1 MEFRQMADVF
11 STDVLTAV
19 LQSLLGNPQFLLDRY
34 FGITQAE
41 SSEQIHFDVIQG
53 KRRVAPFVSPL
64 VEGQVV
70 ASQGFVTNTFTPA
83 YIKDKRVFDMN
94 RPLKRMAGEQ
104 IGGTMSPADRV
115 RALIA
120 FDMQDQ
126 LTILRRRLEVMCGE
140 VLASGKSTIAGD
152 KYPTQVVDF
161 LRSASHTFTANPLWN
176 SGSAKILDNLQDWA
190 QICLEDTGVFPNDVI
205 MTVDVWKTF
214 RADAGITNVLNIF
227 RRYTDLPSMQPTA
240 QVTEGGVQMG
250 TIEGFNIFVYS
261 GWYVDPATGTEKPIL
276 PVGTVLMVSPSL
288 EGVQAYG
295 AIRDEEIGLQPVPY
309 YVKSWIQYDP
319 SVRYVMLQS
328 APLMVPF
335 RPNASLAA
343 KVQ

>member
-1 MEFRQMADVF
+1 MADVF

-19 LQSLLGNPQFLLDRY
+19 LQSLLGNPQFLLDRF

-41 SSEQIHFDVIQG
+41 NSEQIHFDVIQG

-94 RPLKRMAGEQ
+94 RPLKRMPGEQ
-104 IGGTMSPADRV
+104 IGGTLAPADRI

-126 LTILRRRLEVMCGE
+126 LNMLRRRFEVMCGE
-140 VLASGKSTIAGD
+140 VLVTGKSTISGD
-152 KYPTQVVDF
+152 KYPTVVVDF
-161 LRSASHTFTANPLWN
+161 QRSATHSITASPLW
-176 SGSAKILDNLQDWA
+176 SAASPPILDNLQDWA
-190 QICLEDTGVFPNDVI
+190 QICLEDTGVFANDVI
-205 MTVDVWKTF
+205 MTVDVWKVF
-214 RADAGITNVLNIF
+214 RKDPAIVNILNIF
-227 RRYTDLPSMQPTA
+227 RRYTDDPSVMPNA
-240 QVTEGGVQMG
+240 QVTEGGVLMG
-250 TIEGFNIFVYS
+250 NIEGFNIWVYS
-261 GWYVDPATGTEKPIL
+261 GWYVDPATGNEVPIL
-276 PVGTVLMVSPSL
+276 PPGTVIMCSPAL

-319 SVRYVMLQS
+319 SVRFVMLQS
-328 APLMVPF
+328 APIMVPF
-335 RPNASLAA
+335 RPNASFCA
-343 KVQ
+343 KVL

>member
-1 MEFRQMADVF
+1 MADVF

-19 LQSLLGNPQFLLDRY
+19 LQSLLGNPQFLLDRF

-41 SSEQIHFDVIQG
+41 ATEQIHFDVIQG

-70 ASQGFVTNTFTPA
+70 ATQGYVTNTFTPA
-83 YIKDKRVFDMN
+83 YVKDKRVFDMN
-94 RPLKRMAGEQ
+94 RPLKRMPGEQ
-104 IGGTMSPADRV
+104 IGGQMTPADRI

-126 LTILRRRLEVMCGE
+126 LNMLRRRLEVMCGE
-140 VLASGKSTIAGD
+140 VLATGKSTITGD
-152 KYPTQVVDF
+152 KYPTQVIDF
-161 LRSASHTFTANPLWN
+161 QRSATHTIVASTLW
-176 SGSAKILDNLQDWA
+176 STGTAKILDNLQDWA
-190 QICLEDTGVFPNDVI
+190 QIVLQDTGTFPMDVV
-205 MTVDVWKTF
+205 MTSDVWKIF
-214 RADAGITNVLNIF
+214 RADSSITQVLNIF
-227 RRYTDLPSMQPTA
+227 RRYTDEPSMQFAA
-240 QVTEGGVQMG
+240 QVTEGGVPMG

-261 GWYVDPATGTEKPIL
+261 GWYIDPATGNEVPIL
-276 PVGTVLMVSPSL
+276 PAGTVILCSPSL

-328 APLMVPF
+328 APIMVPF
-335 RPNASLAA
+335 RPNASFMARVL
-343 KVQ
+343 

>member
-1 MEFRQMADVF
+1 MADVF

-19 LQSLLGNPQFLLDRY
+19 LQSLLGNPQFLLDRF

-41 SSEQIHFDVIQG
+41 ATEQIHFDVIQG
-53 KRRVAPFVSPL
+53 KRRVSPFVSSL

-70 ASQGFVTNTFTPA
+70 ATQGYVTNTFTPA

-94 RPLKRMAGEQ
+94 RPLKRMPGEQ
-104 IGGTMSPADRV
+104 IGGVMTPADRV

-126 LTILRRRLEVMCGE
+126 LNMLRRRLEVMCGE
-140 VLASGKSTIAGD
+140 VLTSGKSTITGD
-152 KYPTQVVDF
+152 KYPTQIVDF
-161 LRSASHTFTANPLWN
+161 QRSATHTLVANPLW
-176 SGSAKILDNLQDWA
+176 SAALANGILNNLQDWA
-190 QICLEDTGVFPNDVI
+190 QICLEDTGVFPNDVV
-205 MTVDVWKTF
+205 MTADVWKVF
-214 RADAGITNVLNIF
+214 RADSSIVQVLNIF
-227 RRYTDLPSMQPTA
+227 RPYTQSPTMAVDA
-240 QVTEGGVQMG
+240 QVTEGGVFMG
-250 TIEGFNIFVYS
+250 NIEGFNIFVYS
-261 GWYVDPATGTEKPIL
+261 GWYVDPADGIEKPII
-276 PVGTVLMVSPSL
+276 PAGTVIMCSPAL

-328 APLMVPF
+328 APIMVPF
-335 RPNASLAA
+335 RPNASLGA
-343 KVQ
+343 KVL

>member
-1 MEFRQMADVF
+1 MADVF

-19 LQSLLGNPQFLLDRY
+19 LQSLLGNPQFLLDRF

-41 SSEQIHFDVIQG
+41 ASEQIHFDVMQG
-53 KRRVAPFVSPL
+53 KRRVSPFVSPL

-94 RPLKRMAGEQ
+94 RPLKRGPGEQ
-104 IGGTMSPADRV
+104 IGGTMVPADRL

-126 LTILRRRLEVMCGE
+126 LNMLRRRLEVMCGE
-140 VLASGKSTIAGD
+140 VLASGKSTISGD

-161 LRSASHTFTANPLWN
+161 QRSATHQIVAAPLW
-176 SGSAKILDNLQDWA
+176 STASPPILNNLQDWA

-205 MTVDVWKTF
+205 MTVDVWKVF
-214 RADAGITNVLNIF
+214 RADPAIVNVLNIF
-227 RRYTDLPSMQPTA
+227 RRNTDTPSVMPMA
-240 QVTEGGVQMG
+240 QVTEGGVLMG
-250 TIEGFNIFVYS
+250 NIEGFNIWVYS
-261 GWYVDPATGTEKPIL
+261 GWYVDPADGVEKPII
-276 PVGTVLMVSPSL
+276 PAGTVIMCSPSL

-328 APLMVPF
+328 APIMVPF

-343 KVQ
+343 KVL

>member
-1 MEFRQMADVF
+1 MADVF

-19 LQSLLGNPQFLLDRY
+19 LQSLLGNPQFLLDRF
-34 FGITQAE
+34 FGTTQAE
-41 SSEQIHFDVIQG
+41 ASEQIHFDVVQG

-94 RPLKRMAGEQ
+94 RPLKRSPGEQ
-104 IGGTMSPADRV
+104 IGGTMSPPDRL

-120 FDMQDQ
+120 VDMQDQ
-126 LTILRRRLEVMCGE
+126 LGMLRRRLEVMCGE
-140 VLASGKSTIAGD
+140 VLATGKSTITGD
-152 KYPTQVVDF
+152 KYPTVVVDF
-161 LRSASHTFTANPLWN
+161 GRSSSHTIVAAPLW
-176 SGSAKILDNLQDWA
+176 SAATPPILNNLQDWA
-190 QICLEDTGVFPNDVI
+190 QIVLQDTGVFPNDVI
-205 MTVDVWKTF
+205 MTTDVWKVFRSDPSIQQVLNVF
-214 RADAGITNVLNIF
+214 RA
-227 RRYTDLPSMQPTA
+227 YTSQPTLMPTA
-240 QVTEGGVQMG
+240 QVTEGGVLMG
-250 TIEGFNIFVYS
+250 NIEGFNIFVYS
-261 GWYVDPATGTEKPIL
+261 GWYVDPADGVEKPIL
-276 PVGTVLMVSPSL
+276 PAGTVLMCSPSL

-319 SVRYVMLQS
+319 SVRFVMLQS
-328 APLMVPF
+328 APIMVPF

-343 KVQ
+343 KVL

>member
-1 MEFRQMADVF
+1 MADVF

-19 LQSLLGNPQFLLDRY
+19 LQSLLGNPQFLLDRF

-41 SSEQIHFDVIQG
+41 ASEQIHFDVIQG

-70 ASQGFVTNTFTPA
+70 ATQGFVTNTFTPA

-94 RPLKRMAGEQ
+94 RPLKRGPGEQ
-104 IGGTMSPADRV
+104 IGGTMAPADRL

-126 LTILRRRLEVMCGE
+126 LSMLRRRLEVMCGE
-140 VLASGKSTIAGD
+140 VLTTGKSTITGD

-161 LRSASHTFTANPLWN
+161 QRSANHTIVASPLW
-176 SGSAKILDNLQDWA
+176 SAGSPPILNNLQDWA
-190 QICLEDTGVFPNDVI
+190 QIVLEDTGVFPNDVI
-205 MTVDVWKTF
+205 MTVDVWKIF

-227 RRYTDLPSMQPTA
+227 RRYTDLPGVMPMA

-250 TIEGFNIFVYS
+250 QIEGFNIWVYS
-261 GWYVDPATGTEKPIL
+261 GWYVDPADGVEKPIL
-276 PVGTVLMVSPSL
+276 PPGTVILCSPAL

-328 APLMVPF
+328 APIMVPF
-335 RPNASLAA
+335 RPNASFMA
-343 KVQ
+343 KVL

>member
-1 MEFRQMADVF
+1 MAVDVF

-19 LQSLLGNPQFLLDRY
+19 LQSLLGNPQFLLDRF

-41 SSEQIHFDVIQG
+41 ASEQIHFDVMQG
-53 KRRVAPFVSPL
+53 KRRVSPFVSPL

-94 RPLKRMAGEQ
+94 RPLKRSAGEQ
-104 IGGTMSPADRV
+104 IGGTLSPPDRL

-126 LTILRRRLEVMCGE
+126 LNMLRRRLEVMCGE
-140 VLASGKSTIAGD
+140 VLATGKSTITGD
-152 KYPTQVVDF
+152 KYPTVVVDF
-161 LRSASHTFTANPLWN
+161 GRASSHTFTAAPLW
-176 SGSAKILDNLQDWA
+176 SAATPPILNNLQDWA
-190 QICLEDTGVFPNDVI
+190 QIVLQDTGVFPNDVI
-205 MTVDVWKTF
+205 MTPDVWKVF
-214 RADAGITNVLNIF
+214 RSDTAVQNVLNVF
-227 RRYTDLPSMQPTA
+227 RAYTSEPTMMPNA
-240 QVTEGGVQMG
+240 QVAEGGVPMG
-250 TIEGFNIFVYS
+250 QIEGFNIYVYS
-261 GWYVDPATGTEKPIL
+261 GWYVDPADGVEKPIL
-276 PVGTVLMVSPSL
+276 PAGTVIMASPSL

-309 YVKSWIQYDP
+309 YVKSWIQFDP

-328 APLMVPF
+328 APIMVPY
-335 RPNASLAA
+335 RPNASLAV
-343 KVQ
+343 KVL

>member
-1 MEFRQMADVF
+1 MAEVF

-19 LQSLLGNPQFLLDRY
+19 LQSLLGNPQFLLDRF

-41 SSEQIHFDVIQG
+41 ASEQIHFDVIQG

-83 YIKDKRVFDMN
+83 YVKDKRVFDMN
-94 RPLKRMAGEQ
+94 RPLKRMPGEQ
-104 IGGTMSPADRV
+104 IGGTMTPADRV

-126 LTILRRRLEVMCGE
+126 LNMLRRRLEVMCGE
-140 VLASGKSTIAGD
+140 VLTTGKSTITGD

-161 LRSASHTFTANPLWN
+161 QRSATHTITASPLW
-176 SGSAKILDNLQDWA
+176 SAATPPILNNLQDWA
-190 QICLEDTGVFPNDVI
+190 QVVLEDTGVFPNDVI
-205 MTVDVWKTF
+205 MTVDVWKVF
-214 RADAGITNVLNIF
+214 RADAGVTNVLNVF
-227 RRYTDLPSMQPTA
+227 RRYTDLPTVMPYA

-250 TIEGFNIFVYS
+250 NLEGFNIFVYS
-261 GWYVDPATGTEKPIL
+261 GWYVDPADGVEKPIL
-276 PVGTVLMVSPSL
+276 PAGTVIMCSPTL

-328 APLMVPF
+328 APIMVPF
-335 RPNASLAA
+335 RPNASFMA
-343 KVQ
+343 KVL

>member
-1 MEFRQMADVF
+1 MADVF

-19 LQSLLGNPQFLLDRY
+19 LQSLLGNPQFLLDR
-34 FGITQAE
+34 FFPITQAE
-41 SSEQIHFDVIQG
+41 ASEQIHFDVIQG

-64 VEGQVV
+64 VEGQIV

-83 YIKDKRVFDMN
+83 YVKDKRVFDMN
-94 RPLKRMAGEQ
+94 RPLKRMQGEQ

-126 LTILRRRLEVMCGE
+126 LAMLRRRFEVMCGE
-140 VLASGKSTIAGD
+140 VLCTGKSTISGD
-152 KYPTQVVDF
+152 KYPTVVVDF
-161 LRSASHTFTANPLWN
+161 QRSATHTVTANPLWN
-176 SGSAKILDNLQDWA
+176 ATGATILDNLQDWA
-190 QICLEDTGVFPNDVI
+190 QICLEDTGVYPNDVV

-214 RADAGITNVLNIF
+214 RKDPSIIQVLNLQ
-227 RRYTDLPSMQPTA
+227 RTWTAMPSMAMDA
-240 QVTEGGVQMG
+240 QVTEGGVLMG

-261 GWYVDPATGTEKPIL
+261 GWYVDPGTGTEMPIL
-276 PVGTVLMVSPSL
+276 PAGTVIMCSPAL

-319 SVRYVMLQS
+319 SVRFVMLQS
-328 APLMVPF
+328 APIMVPF

>member
-1 MEFRQMADVF
+1 MADVF

-19 LQSLLGNPQFLLDRY
+19 LQSLLGNPQFLLDRF

-53 KRRVAPFVSPL
+53 KRRISPFVSPL

-94 RPLKRMAGEQ
+94 RPLKRMPGEQ
-104 IGGTMSPADRV
+104 IGGTMTPADRI

-126 LTILRRRLEVMCGE
+126 LNMFRRRLEVMCGE
-140 VLASGKSTIAGD
+140 VLATGKSTITGD

-161 LRSASHTFTANPLWN
+161 QRSATHTITANPLW
-176 SGSAKILDNLQDWA
+176 SAATPPILNNLQDWA
-190 QICLEDTGVFPNDVI
+190 QICLEDTGVFPSDVI
-205 MTVDVWKTF
+205 MTVDVWKIF
-214 RADAGITNVLNIF
+214 RADAGVTNVLNVF
-227 RRYTDLPSMQPTA
+227 RKYTDLPSVMPMA

-250 TIEGFNIFVYS
+250 QLEGFNIWVYS
-261 GWYVDPATGTEKPIL
+261 GWYVDPGTGVEVPIL
-276 PVGTVLMVSPSL
+276 PAGTVLMCSPAL
-288 EGVQAYG
+288 EGVQAFG

-309 YVKSWIQYDP
+309 YVKSWIQPDP
-319 SVRYVMLQS
+319 AVRYVMLQS
-328 APLMVPF
+328 APIMVPF
-335 RPNASLAA
+335 RPNASFMA
-343 KVQ
+343 KVL

>member
-1 MEFRQMADVF
+1 MADVF

-19 LQSLLGNPQFLLDRY
+19 LQSLLGNPQFLLDRF

-41 SSEQIHFDVIQG
+41 ASEQIHFDVIQG
-53 KRRVAPFVSPL
+53 KRRIAPFVSPL

-94 RPLKRMAGEQ
+94 RPLKRMPGEQ
-104 IGGTMSPADRV
+104 IGGTMMPADRV

-126 LTILRRRLEVMCGE
+126 LSMLRRRLEVMCGE
-140 VLASGKSTIAGD
+140 VLASGKSTITGD

-161 LRSASHTFTANPLWN
+161 QRSATHTIVANPLW
-176 SGSAKILDNLQDWA
+176 SAATPPILNNLQDWA
-190 QICLEDTGVFPNDVI
+190 QVVLEDTGVFPNDVI
-205 MTVDVWKTF
+205 MTVDVWKIF
-214 RADAGITNVLNIF
+214 RADAGVTSVLNIF
-227 RRYTDLPSMQPTA
+227 RRYVDLPSVMPMA

-250 TIEGFNIFVYS
+250 NLEGFNIWVYS
-261 GWYVDPATGTEKPIL
+261 GWYVDPADGIEKPIL
-276 PVGTVLMVSPSL
+276 PPGTLIMASPAL

-328 APLMVPF
+328 APIMVPF
-335 RPNASLAA
+335 RPNASFMA
-343 KVQ
+343 KVL

>member
-1 MEFRQMADVF
+1 MADVF

-19 LQSLLGNPQFLLDRY
+19 LQSLLGNPQFLLDRF

-41 SSEQIHFDVIQG
+41 ASEQIHFDVIQG

-94 RPLKRMAGEQ
+94 RPLKRSPGEQ
-104 IGGTMSPADRV
+104 IGGTMSPSDRL

-126 LTILRRRLEVMCGE
+126 LNMLRRRLEVMCGE
-140 VLASGKSTIAGD
+140 VLSTGKSTITGD

-161 LRSASHTFTANPLWN
+161 QRSATHTFVAAPLW
-176 SGSAKILDNLQDWA
+176 SAATPPILNNLQDWA
-190 QICLEDTGVFPNDVI
+190 QIVLEDTGVFPNDVI
-205 MTVDVWKTF
+205 MTVDVWKIF
-214 RADAGITNVLNIF
+214 RADAGVTSVLNIF
-227 RRYTDLPSMQPTA
+227 RRLSDTPSVMPMA
-240 QVTEGGVQMG
+240 QVTEGGVLMG
-250 TIEGFNIFVYS
+250 NLEGFNIWVYS
-261 GWYVDPATGTEKPIL
+261 GWYVDPADGVEKPII
-276 PVGTVLMVSPSL
+276 PAGSVIMCSPTL

-328 APLMVPF
+328 APIMVPF

-343 KVQ
+343 KVL

>member
-1 MEFRQMADVF
+1 MADVF

-19 LQSLLGNPQFLLDRY
+19 LQSLLGNPQFLLDRF

-41 SSEQIHFDVIQG
+41 ASEQIHFDVIQG

-94 RPLKRMAGEQ
+94 RPLKRMPGEQ
-104 IGGTMSPADRV
+104 IGGTMMPADRV

-126 LTILRRRLEVMCGE
+126 LNMLRRRLEVMCGE
-140 VLASGKSTIAGD
+140 VLATGKSTITGD

-161 LRSASHTFTANPLWN
+161 QRAANHSITAAPLWS

-190 QICLEDTGVFPNDVI
+190 QIVLEDTGVFPNDVI
-205 MTVDVWKTF
+205 MTVDVWKIF

-227 RRYTDLPSMQPTA
+227 RRYTDLPSVMPMA

-250 TIEGFNIFVYS
+250 NLEGFNIFVYS
-261 GWYVDPATGTEKPIL
+261 GWYVDPATGTAVPIL
-276 PVGTVLMVSPSL
+276 PAGTVILCSPAL

-328 APLMVPF
+328 APIMVPF
-335 RPNASLAA
+335 RPNASFAA
-343 KVQ
+343 KVA

>member
-1 MEFRQMADVF
+1 MADVF

-19 LQSLLGNPQFLLDRY
+19 LQSLLGNPQFLLDRF

-53 KRRVAPFVSPL
+53 KRRISPFVSPL

-83 YIKDKRVFDMN
+83 YVKDKRVFDMN

-104 IGGTMSPADRV
+104 IGGVMSPADRL

-126 LTILRRRLEVMCGE
+126 LNMFRRRLEVMCGE
-140 VLASGKSTIAGD
+140 VLTTGKSTITGD

-161 LRSASHTFTANPLWN
+161 LRSATHTIVANPLW
-176 SGSAKILDNLQDWA
+176 SAATPPILNNLQDWA
-190 QICLEDTGVFPNDVI
+190 QVCLEDTGVFPSDVI

-214 RADAGITNVLNIF
+214 RADAGVTNVLNVF
-227 RRYTDLPSMQPTA
+227 RRYTDLPSVMPMA

-250 TIEGFNIFVYS
+250 QLEGFNIWVYS
-261 GWYVDPATGTEKPIL
+261 GWYVDPSTGNEVPIL
-276 PVGTVLMVSPSL
+276 PAGTVIMCSPAL
-288 EGVQAYG
+288 EGVQAFG
-295 AIRDEEIGLQPVPY
+295 AIRDEEIGLQSVPY
-309 YVKSWIQYDP
+309 YVKSWIQPDP
-319 SVRYVMLQS
+319 AVRYVMLQS
-328 APLMVPF
+328 APIMVPF
-335 RPNASLAA
+335 RPNASFMA
-343 KVQ
+343 KVL